1 MQGKL
6 EPRSIAES
14 YADLA
19 GAICAEAVKEYRT
32 AYKMYLDGHLGQAS
46 HCRTLEKFFRG
57 EWFDFLMNGAVSG
70 EMVIQEVRRQCL
82 TSKNICAPTSRR

>member
-6 EPRSIAES
+6 EDRSIAES

-70 EMVIQEVRRQCL
+70 EMVIQEVRKQCL
-82 TSKNICAPTSRR
+82 TSKNICAPISRR

>member
-57 EWFDFLMNGAVSG
+57 EWFDFLMNGAVDG

-82 TSKNICAPTSRR
+82 TSKNICAPISRR

>member
-57 EWFDFLMNGAVSG
+57 EWFDFLMGGAVSG
-70 EMVIQEVRRQCL
+70 EMVIQEVRKQCL
-82 TSKNICAPTSRR
+82 TSKNICAPISRR